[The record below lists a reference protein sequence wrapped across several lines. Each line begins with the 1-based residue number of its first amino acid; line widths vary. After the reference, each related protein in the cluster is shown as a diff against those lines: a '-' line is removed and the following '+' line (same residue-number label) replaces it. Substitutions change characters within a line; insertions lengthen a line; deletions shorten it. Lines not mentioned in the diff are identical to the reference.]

1 MAKKMQDEMSE
12 GNAKNGLGE
21 SLRAKGEQA
30 KKLIDEEIR
39 KFSLAPKAQS
49 NPDKLWQTINAGLEK
64 VFSDIGAVAIDS
76 PAASSTP
83 IGEKATE
90 KPKVDLVDLENVQD
104 DAEED
109 DFSDLKDLD
118 DDDDLNNAP
127 DDLPPD
133 IKESNDDTDDLTDDV
148 ASAKQGFWAKVTS
161 LFSRKP
167 AFDDDDDDF
176 DSLSKAET
184 TALKD
189 SKKKSWD
196 DGPEGTDDG
205 EVAVVEPEQE
215 KNAAKDP
222 IELETVKAAAKT
234 SGSGKKASKEQN
246 DDDSLFEVKL

>member
-1 MAKKMQDEMSE
+1 VIET
-12 GNAKNGLGE
+12 
-21 SLRAKGEQA
+21 R
-30 KKLIDEEIR
+30 
-39 KFSLAPKAQS
+39 
-49 NPDKLWQTINAGLEK
+49 LEK
-64 VFSDIGAVAIDS
+64 VFSNIDAAASDNPAV
-76 PAASSTP
+76 SSTP
-83 IGEKATE
+83 IGEKSKA
-90 KPKVDLVDLENVQD
+90 DLVDLENVQD

-118 DDDDLNNAP
+118 DDDDLDNAP

-167 AFDDDDDDF
+167 AFDDGDDDF

-196 DGPEGTDDG
+196 DDSEETDAG
-205 EVAVVEPEQE
+205 EIAVVESEQE
-215 KNAAKDP
+215 KNAAKEP
-222 IELETVKAAAKT
+222 IELETVEAAPKT
-234 SGSGKKASKEQN
+234 SGSGEKTSKKQSDN
-246 DDDSLFEVKL
+246 DSLFEVKL